1 MPRTNRVSVGNIVYH
16 VINRTN
22 GRVCLFKEDK
32 DYKHFESLLKE
43 ARDLTDMRIL
53 SYCLMPNHFHLVLYP
68 KKDND
73 LSEFM
78 RWLTTTHVRQVRVL
92 TGSVGH
98 GHLYQGAYKSF
109 PVEEDK
115 HLVDLIRYV
124 EQNPFR
130 AGLVKKA
137 QDWLWSSLYIRKF
150 GTFKQ
155 KKLLDELPTEL
166 PHNYLSSVNEI
177 YDSEKLSRLRNSIIK
192 GLPYGSDKWTDS
204 MVEKYNL
211 VATTRGVGR
220 PKRV

>member
-98 GHLYQGAYKSF
+98 GHLYQGTYKSF
-109 PVEEDK
+109 PVEGDK

-137 QDWLWSSLYIRKF
+137 QDWLWSSLYIRKY
-150 GTFKQ
+150 GTSGQ
-155 KKLLDELPTEL
+155 KKILDELPTEL

-177 YDSEKLSRLRNSIIK
+177 YDSEKLSRLRNSITK

-204 MVEKYNL
+204 MVEKFNL

>member
-1 MPRTNRVSVGNIVYH
+1 
-16 VINRTN
+16 
-22 GRVCLFKEDK
+22 
-32 DYKHFESLLKE
+32 
-43 ARDLTDMRIL
+43 
-53 SYCLMPNHFHLVLYP
+53 MPNHFHLVIYP

-109 PVEEDK
+109 PVEGDK

-137 QDWLWSSLYIRKF
+137 QDWLWSSLYIRNY
-150 GTFKQ
+150 GTSRQNKI
-155 KKLLDELPTEL
+155 LDELPTEL

-177 YDSEKLSRLRNSIIK
+177 YDSGKLSRLRNSITK

>member
-43 ARDLTDMRIL
+43 AWDLTDMRIL

-98 GHLYQGAYKSF
+98 GHLYQGSYKSF

-137 QDWLWSSLYIRKF
+137 QDWLWSSLYIRNY
-150 GTFKQ
+150 GTSGQ
-155 KKLLDELPTEL
+155 KKILDELPTEL

-177 YDSEKLSRLRNSIIK
+177 YDSEKLSKLRNSITK